1 VTGRT
6 YADLCGIAR
15 ALDQVGE
22 RWALLVIR
30 ELMLGPKRFTDLRG
44 GLVPIG
50 PDMLSQRL
58 RELEEAGIVQRRK
71 LAPPAASRVYELT
84 DRGLELK
91 PVLLALGRWG
101 SGAPVPAP
109 DAKLGADSAALALE
123 TLFEAH
129 AAEGFEALV
138 ALRLGEDEFSIEI
151 SDRGLAL
158 TRAGAERADARIST
172 DPPTLARVL
181 WEGLALEEATEVGT
195 LVVEGDAAVAER
207 FVRLF
212 PLSRDADD

>member
-1 VTGRT
+1 MSDRT

-30 ELMLGPKRFTDLRG
+30 ELMLGPKRFTDLRA
-44 GLVPIG
+44 GLTPIG

-58 RELEEAGIVQRRK
+58 RELEDAGIVGRRK

-84 DRGLELK
+84 ERGLELK

-101 SGAPVPAP
+101 SVAPARAP
-109 DAKLGADSAALALE
+109 NAKLGADSTALALE
-123 TLFEAH
+123 TLFEAR
-129 AAEGFEALV
+129 AAEGFEATV
-138 ALRLGEDEFSIEI
+138 GLRLGEDEFSIDIRE
-151 SDRGLAL
+151 RGLAL
-158 TRAGAERADARIST
+158 TRASPESPDALIIT

-181 WEGLALEEATEVGT
+181 WQGLGLQEAAESGT
-195 LVVEGDAAVAER
+195 LTIEGDTAVAER

-212 PLSRDADD
+212 PLPA